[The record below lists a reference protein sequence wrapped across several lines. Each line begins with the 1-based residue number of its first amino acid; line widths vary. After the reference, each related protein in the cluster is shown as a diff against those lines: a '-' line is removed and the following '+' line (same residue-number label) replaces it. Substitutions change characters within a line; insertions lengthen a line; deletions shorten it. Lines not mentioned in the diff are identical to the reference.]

1 MWRWGPGDG
10 GRGGSKLSSDLCQ
23 ASGGYKIPLGPG
35 SLKSQ
40 LPGPGHPVSL
50 HLLFLFPS
58 DSAMGLSDGE
68 WQLVLNAW
76 GKVEADIPGHG
87 QAVLIR

>member
-1 MWRWGPGDG
+1 MGAGVE
-10 GRGGSKLSSDLCQ
+10 GSKLSSDLCQ
-23 ASGGYKIPLGPG
+23 APGRYKTPSGPA

-40 LPGPGHPVSL
+40 LSGPGHPVDL
-50 HLLFLFPS
+50 HLLFLSSPDF
-58 DSAMGLSDGE
+58 AMALSDGE